1 MIRRLGGAVQF
12 LTVLPV
18 RAEDVSLADSA
29 VFFPLVG
36 AALGAS
42 ASGVYLLLA
51 RLMPTPL
58 SSMFALL
65 FLVLATGGLHEDGL
79 ADVADAFRA
88 GRTPEKTFAIMK
100 DSRVGTFG
108 ALALIFSILVRWQA
122 LNALG
127 ATSTIA
133 LIVSEALPR
142 NALVVLSYTA
152 KPAGSGLGS
161 ALGTGLSRNVTL
173 LAASQG
179 VAVAFLAGPWLAV
192 TLLVGAAA
200 LIWVARSYFHR
211 RIGGVTGDCL
221 GATGQLVECYCLLT
235 FLCARS
241 IS

>member
-127 ATSTIA
+127 APSTIA

-142 NALVVLSYTA
+142 TALVVLSYTA

-221 GATGQLVECYCLLT
+221 GAIGQLVECYCLLT

>member
-1 MIRRLGGAVQF
+1 MIRRLGGAIQF

-18 RAEDVSLADSA
+18 RAGDVSLPDSA

-51 RLMPTPL
+51 RLLPTL
-58 SSMFALL
+58 LASMLTIL

-88 GRTPEKTFAIMK
+88 GRTPEKTFAILK

-108 ALALIFSILVRWQA
+108 ALALIFSVIIRWQA

-127 ATSTIA
+127 AHSTIA

-142 NALVVLSYTA
+142 TALVVLSRLA

-161 ALGTGLSRNVTL
+161 ALGLGLSRNVTL
-173 LAASQG
+173 VAAAQG
-179 VAVAFLAGPWLAV
+179 VALAFLAGPWLAL
-192 TLLVGAAA
+192 TLVAGAAA
-200 LIWVARSYFHR
+200 IVWMAQSYFHR
-211 RIGGVTGDCL
+211 RIGGVNGDCL
-221 GATGQLVECYCLLT
+221 GAIGQLVECYCLLT
-235 FLCARS
+235 LVCAPS